1 MKDFEQ
7 RNSQV
12 KEEITFIFKNT
23 ISLKKLNHFS
33 VHLKL
38 P

>member
-7 RNSQV
+7 RNSQI

-23 ISLKKLNHFS
+23 VSLQKLSHF
-33 VHLKL
+33 
-38 P
+38 